1 MSTFQGHNQVI
12 NVQKKM
18 SNGLSKMTKMAVMSP
33 KLRKEYIA
41 PVSYKKKKK
50 RRVLVLMDTFLK
62 MNGNHLHIFIY
73 NFKLKFTLASFSIEI

>member
-41 PVSYKKKKK
+41 PVSYKKTK
-50 RRVLVLMDTFLK
+50 DE
-62 MNGNHLHIFIY
+62 Y
-73 NFKLKFTLASFSIEI
+73 